1 MIRRPPRSTRTDTL
15 FPYTTLFRSD
25 HYEAPDHLT
34 GLGQVLGS
42 AIVDDIDNGVT
53 TLKFGFPLSKG
64 PARAAPASFTNDKP
78 DVKAT
83 GQRLTMRGL
92 LHFLWDRAQLTHW
105 HPRMA
110 GKRNWY
116 IVRRQLLNA
125 ALGCKVCGDSLA
137 PRLFIPETFRLDRKG
152 TRLNSS

>member
-1 MIRRPPRSTRTDTL
+1 MLRVGNFCFCKQRTAYEMRISDGGSEVCSSDLHVLSRWPGTGPRHA
-15 FPYTTLFRSD
+15 PHCD

-83 GQRLTMRGL
+83 GQRLSMRGMRTEEHTSEL
-92 LHFLWDRAQLTHW
+92 Q
-105 HPRMA
+105 
-110 GKRNWY
+110 
-116 IVRRQLLNA
+116 
-125 ALGCKVCGDSLA
+125 SLMRISYA
-137 PRLFIPETFRLDRKG
+137 VFCLKKQIIK
-152 TRLNSS
+152 S

>member
-83 GQRLTMRGL
+83 GQRLSMRGM
-92 LHFLWDRAQLTHW
+92 LHFLWDRAQL
-105 HPRMA
+105 
-110 GKRNWY
+110 K
-116 IVRRQLLNA
+116 
-125 ALGCKVCGDSLA
+125 LGRASCRERGCQYV
-137 PRLFIPETFRLDRKG
+137 
-152 TRLNSS
+152 